1 MTPATTQPPRNP
13 YVVSVIDADLETQ
26 INAQR
31 VPINKQ
37 AIEIRDQVARI
48 RLLEAT
54 NLRLNQLI
62 ENKDR
67 VISNLSKDRDD
78 LARRVVIL
86 GSEIENLNRRFMT
99 RANAN
104 DSRADLQTQSRD
116 GLMDRVFILSKANTQ
131 LIQENKDLA
140 STNTELNKIYEEIA
154 KQNAS
159 IYSVNQLL
167 RGIGRQQTSRILEQN
182 ARIAELESVLAKN
195 P

>member
-140 STNTELNKIYEEIA
+140 SINTELNKIYQEIA
-154 KQNAS
+154 NQNAS
-159 IYSVNQLL
+159 IYSANQLL